1 MIRMG
6 FIGAGGIAQE
16 MAKTVRGMIEAGNQE
31 ICLSAVAAR
40 DPERAG
46 KFAKTY
52 GFQEAYGSY
61 EEMLA
66 GGGVDLIYIA
76 TPHSHHYEHIK
87 LCLKYGKHVLCE
99 KAFTANAS
107 MAEEVLAQAE
117 RQGILLT
124 EAIWTRYMPSREMIS
139 RKLKEGAVGTPMTLT
154 ANLSYLIQQN
164 QRITDPA
171 LCGGALLDVGIY
183 TLNFADMVF
192 GDDIL
197 KMDSSVMYFPTGVD
211 KKESI
216 TLHYR
221 DGRMAVLQAG
231 TDGLSD
237 RQGIIYGEEGYL
249 VVENINNPQSLTV
262 YRDRGSREPVERI
275 SVPKQITGYE
285 YEVESCIRAI
295 KEGRTECPEM
305 PHRDTLRMLRQ
316 MDSLRQAWGIRYPF
330 E

>member
-6 FIGAGGIAQE
+6 FIGAGGIARE
-16 MAKTVRGMIEAGNQE
+16 MAATVKGMIAAGNRE

-40 DPERAG
+40 DPERARA
-46 KFAKTY
+46 FAGTY
-52 GFQEAYGSY
+52 GFQESYGSY
-61 EEMLA
+61 EEMLSQ
-66 GGGVDLIYIA
+66 GGVDLIYIA

-99 KAFTANAS
+99 KAFTANAV
-107 MAEEVLAQAE
+107 MAEEVLSLAE
-117 RQGILLT
+117 EKGLLLT
-124 EAIWTRYMPSREMIS
+124 EAIWTRYMPSRELICQ
-139 RKLKEGAVGTPMTLT
+139 KLEEGRIGKPVCLT

-183 TLNFADMVF
+183 PLNFADMVF

-197 KMDSSVMYFPTGVD
+197 KMDSSVMFFPTGVD

-216 TLHYR
+216 TIHYR

-231 TDGLSD
+231 TDGISD
-237 RQGIIYGEEGYL
+237 RQGIIYGTEGFA
-249 VVENINNPQSLTV
+249 VVENINNFQTLTI
-262 YRDRGSREPVERI
+262 YDRDRQVKAQYHCPE
-275 SVPKQITGYE
+275 QITGYE
-285 YEVESCIRAI
+285 YEVLACKEAI
-295 KEGRTECPEM
+295 EKGLTQCPQM
-305 PHRDTLRMLRQ
+305 PHKETMEIMGL
-316 MDSLRQAWGIRYPF
+316 MDQAREQWGLKFPM

>member
-6 FIGAGGIAQE
+6 FIGAGGIARE
-16 MAKTVRGMIEAGNQE
+16 MAATVKGMIAAGNQE

-40 DPERAG
+40 DPERARA
-46 KFAKTY
+46 FAGTY
-52 GFQEAYGSY
+52 GFQESYGSY
-61 EEMLA
+61 EEMLSQGA
-66 GGGVDLIYIA
+66 VDLIYIA

-99 KAFTANAS
+99 KAFTANAV
-107 MAEEVLAQAE
+107 MAEEVLSLAE
-117 RQGILLT
+117 EKGLLLT
-124 EAIWTRYMPSREMIS
+124 EAIWTRYMPSRELICQ
-139 RKLKEGAVGTPMTLT
+139 KLEEGRIGKPVCLT

-183 TLNFADMVF
+183 PLNFADMVF

-197 KMDSSVMYFPTGVD
+197 KMDSSVMFFPTGVD

-216 TLHYR
+216 TIHYR

-231 TDGLSD
+231 TDGISD
-237 RQGIIYGEEGYL
+237 RQGIIYGERGYL
-249 VVENINNPQSLTV
+249 VVENINNPQSLTL
-262 YRDRGSREPVERI
+262 YGEGSEFLEKIP
-275 SVPKQITGYE
+275 VPKQITGYE

-295 KEGRTECPEM
+295 REGKTECPEM

-316 MDSLRQAWGIRYPF
+316 MDRLRQDWGLRYPM